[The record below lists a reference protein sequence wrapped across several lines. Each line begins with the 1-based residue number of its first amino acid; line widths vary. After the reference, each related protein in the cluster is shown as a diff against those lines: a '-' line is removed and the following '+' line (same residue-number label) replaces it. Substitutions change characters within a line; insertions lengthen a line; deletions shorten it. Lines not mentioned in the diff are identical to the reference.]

1 MAIEDVRR
9 EILDNA
15 KNEAKSILKEA
26 ESVNKEVMDA
36 AKAQVDSIKKQTE
49 EETKIAIENYKT
61 RVLAE
66 TNSGLKKQRLQL
78 EKNLIQEVFDD
89 ALHKLE
95 KLDVKARSKHVTN
108 LVESNKEYG
117 VVLCSKKDESNFKSY
132 KPTVIDITG
141 GVILE
146 DKNGE
151 IRLDL
156 SYETMLSS
164 IKNDSL
170 SEVAQILFK

>member
-26 ESVNKEVMDA
+26 ESVKKEVMDA
-36 AKAQVDSIKKQTE
+36 AKVQVDSIKKQTE
-49 EETKIAIENYKT
+49 EEAKITINNYKT
-61 RVLAE
+61 RVMAE

-78 EKNLIQEVFDD
+78 EKELIQEVFDD
-89 ALHKLE
+89 ALIKLG
-95 KLDVKARSKHVTN
+95 KLNVKTRTKHVTK

-117 VVLCSKKDESNFKSY
+117 VVLCAKKDETSLKGY
-132 KPTVIDITG
+132 KPNNVDIAG

-146 DKNGE
+146 DSIGE
-151 IRLDL
+151 VRLDL
-156 SYETMLSS
+156 SYETLLND
-164 IKNDSL
+164 IKKNSL
-170 SEVAQILFK
+170 SEVAQILFE